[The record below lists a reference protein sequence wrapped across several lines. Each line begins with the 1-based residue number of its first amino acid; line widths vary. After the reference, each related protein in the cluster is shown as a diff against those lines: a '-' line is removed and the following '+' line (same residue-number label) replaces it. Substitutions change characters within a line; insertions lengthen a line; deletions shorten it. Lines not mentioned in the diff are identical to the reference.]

1 MADNIM
7 DAFLLYVGS
16 DDEIR
21 EELDRRIM
29 SWKGDK
35 REITKHV
42 LIPFAAEHGYIM
54 TEEDV
59 ELYNGHE
66 NDGSEVP
73 SFLFEEEGQPLSEH

>member
-29 SWKGDK
+29 SWKGEK

-59 ELYNGHE
+59 EE
-66 NDGSEVP
+66 TFSE
-73 SFLFEEEGQPLSEH
+73 FARRTRKFGA

>member
-7 DAFLLYVGS
+7 DAFLLYV
-16 DDEIR
+16 DENQSVK
-21 EELDRRIM
+21 EGLDERIM
-29 SWKGDK
+29 GYKGNPTF
-35 REITKHV
+35 ITRDV
-42 LIPFAAEHGYIM
+42 LIPYAAQYGFII

-73 SFLFEEEGQPLSEH
+73 EHLRNS